1 MLPWWGEMCAVPLS
15 NGHMVVVAFQEKD
28 PLTDRQDITTH
39 SSAENALPFT
49 DVIDYWKG
57 YSCATEV

>member
-1 MLPWWGEMCAVPLS
+1 MA
-15 NGHMVVVAFQEKD
+15 VVAFQEKD
-28 PLTDRQDITTH
+28 PLKYRQDITTH
-39 SSAENALPFT
+39 ASVENDLAFT